1 MLIKNPR
8 MTYKDKK
15 PITFKK
21 FENNFWMLWA
31 FSLWLTSFRSAF
43 MIRFLLRY
51 QIRLS
56 GHLHG

>member
-15 PITFKK
+15 PITSKK

-31 FSLWLTSFRSAF
+31 FSLGS
-43 MIRFLLRY
+43 
-51 QIRLS
+51 LS
-56 GHLHG
+56 NDVGEEKS